1 MYSNVTID
9 GSVVLSDNTADNEG
23 GAVFLEGQNT
33 SRSAALI
40 VKGGT
45 ISNNK
50 AGESGGGIFAWCYK
64 GTQAGTKVIVSGGK
78 ITGNYTGSD
87 MQEENAMIL
96 MGIYDSEFP
105 DVNTGFA
112 NLYLSGSPEITGSV
126 VFADD
131 TDDDGN
137 GHGPLIYADSSLS
150 VKTPVLIV
158 PTYGIIG
165 ASAVV
170 YENEAAAEAY
180 KQQFC
185 AEKNGNRG
193 LVKEGNTLKWI
204 KKMKVELLP
213 LPVSLR

>member
-1 MYSNVTID
+1 M
-9 GSVVLSDNTADNEG
+9 
-23 GAVFLEGQNT
+23 
-33 SRSAALI
+33 
-40 VKGGT
+40 
-45 ISNNK
+45 
-50 AGESGGGIFAWCYK
+50 
-64 GTQAGTKVIVSGGK
+64 
-78 ITGNYTGSD
+78 
-87 MQEENAMIL
+87 
-96 MGIYDSEFP
+96 
-105 DVNTGFA
+105 
-112 NLYLSGSPEITGSV
+112 YLSGSPEITGSV

-204 KKMKVELLP
+204 KKMKVELLTFTSITPMKYTRKNVYIVPGEMVNPADIPETAVIPGYVKQDGVIREREELRGIP
-213 LPVSLR
+213 LLQLQKI